1 MNVKVIRAKTIK
13 VIRTKQ
19 ILSLSFEKEDGAP
32 VVLDTFK
39 VKSIPE
45 AIFKLEEAYKVDK
58 AFFDS
63 VISRRGENIFS
74 DESLET
80 GKSYSFVIGNVK
92 IQCAIQGFDD
102 IADSLYSLTE
112 F

>member
-19 ILSLSFEKEDGAP
+19 ILSLSLEKEDEAP

-39 VKSIPE
+39 VKSVLE
-45 AIFKLEEAYKVDK
+45 AVFKLEEAYKVDK

-63 VISRRGENIFS
+63 VVAGRGQNMFS

-80 GKSYSFVIGNVK
+80 GKAYFFAIGNVK

-102 IADSLYSLTE
+102 IADSLYNLTN